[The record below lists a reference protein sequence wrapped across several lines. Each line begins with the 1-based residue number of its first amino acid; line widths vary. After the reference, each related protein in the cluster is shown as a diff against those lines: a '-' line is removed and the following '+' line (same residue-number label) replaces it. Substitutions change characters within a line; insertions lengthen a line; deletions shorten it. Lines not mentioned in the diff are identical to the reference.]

1 MRIAAF
7 LSAALLALSA
17 VGVSGC
23 GFRPVYGS
31 ASATTSA
38 AARLAQ
44 VHVETIPER
53 NGQILRNA
61 LIERMNVNGLPPR
74 PAYRLVIGLKED
86 ELDLGIRR
94 DATVTRGQIK
104 MTATYQL
111 LEVATGAVA
120 DQGTARSVS
129 SYNVVESDFGTFVS
143 RADAQARALQDLSE
157 DITLRLAL
165 RLDKNP

>member
-1 MRIAAF
+1 MRFAA
-7 LSAALLALSA
+7 AVSA
-17 VGVSGC
+17 VLLSLAAAGLSGC

-31 ASATTSA
+31 AGATGSA
-38 AARLAQ
+38 AAQLSQ
-44 VHVETIPER
+44 VHVDTIPER
-53 NGQILRNA
+53 NGQMLRNA
-61 LIERMNVNGLPPR
+61 LIERMNVNGIPAQPR
-74 PAYRLVIGLKED
+74 YRLVIGLKEE

-104 MTATYQL
+104 MTASYQL
-111 LEVATGAVA
+111 VDAKTGTIA
-120 DQGTARSVS
+120 DKGTARSIS

-165 RLDKNP
+165 RLDKQS